1 MPLPTPGSDQP
12 WPPVTV
18 KDQYK
23 DYERFAA
30 LYAGDVKSMM
40 ELEKGYGSFWGR
52 QQRLETERR
61 ARLHVPL
68 PADLSS
74 TSATLLF
81 SESPAVTVPEAH
93 GDKKKADAEATEEA
107 VQQFIEL
114 GDVYSRLIQAGE
126 TASAFGGVFL
136 KIDWDVDFA
145 KFPILTVV
153 QPDTAIPEF
162 RYGFL
167 TAVTLWRVV
176 KTDGQR
182 VWRHIERHETG
193 LDGRGIVLHGLYDG
207 TSERLGVA
215 RDLDVLDETAGLK
228 PFIRLPI
235 TGLAIRYV
243 PNLLPNRKYRG
254 EPIGRSDYAGAE
266 HLFDAMDEAYN
277 DWLREF
283 RLGKAR
289 LTVPDVYLKPT
300 KDSTPRFD
308 LDQEVYASLN
318 VPPSA
323 GVGITASQFAIRG
336 EEFVRVLINIEQ
348 RVLHHAGLSA
358 KGQGAYTESDT
369 VMTATQV
376 QVQERRSLMMQQ
388 LKTRYWEP
396 TLSDLLE
403 IMQEIHNWLIAEGMM
418 RGDTITVYRPEVKLA
433 DSLTPSP
440 VELAGTALA
449 FRNAGFSN
457 EFVAKTGMPDASPE
471 EIAEEVKRMSNE
483 SGMQVPEPF
492 PAGVA

>member
-1 MPLPTPGSDQP
+1 MPLPKPGSDQP

-18 KDQYK
+18 KDQYA
-23 DYERFAA
+23 DYERYAA

-68 PADLSS
+68 PADLAS
-74 TSATLLF
+74 TSATLQF
-81 SESPAVTVPEAH
+81 SEAPAVTIPDAH
-93 GDKKKADAEATEEA
+93 GETASKDAQETEEA

-136 KIDWDVDFA
+136 KVDWDVDFS

-153 QPDTAIPEF
+153 QPDTAVPEF

-193 LDGRGIVLHGLYDG
+193 PDGRGVVLHGLYDG
-207 TSERLGVA
+207 TSNRLGVA
-215 RDLDVLDETAGLK
+215 RDLDVLEETRGLQ
-228 PFIRLPI
+228 PFIQLPI

-254 EPIGRSDYAGAE
+254 LPIGRSDYAGAE
-266 HLFDAMDEAYN
+266 YLFDAMDEVYN
-277 DWLREF
+277 DWMREF
-283 RLGKAR
+283 RLAKAR
-289 LTVPDVYLKPT
+289 LTVPEAFLRTQDGART
-300 KDSTPRFD
+300 FD
-308 LDQEVYASLN
+308 LDQEVYAALN
-318 VPPSA
+318 VPPSS
-323 GVGITASQFAIRG
+323 VGITATQFQIRG
-336 EEFVRVLINIEQ
+336 EEFERAARNIGQ
-348 RVLHHAGLSA
+348 MALHHVGLSL
-358 KGQGAYTESDT
+358 KGQGVYSEPGT
-369 VMTATQV
+369 VFTATQI
-376 QVQERRSLMMQQ
+376 QAQERRTLMMQQ